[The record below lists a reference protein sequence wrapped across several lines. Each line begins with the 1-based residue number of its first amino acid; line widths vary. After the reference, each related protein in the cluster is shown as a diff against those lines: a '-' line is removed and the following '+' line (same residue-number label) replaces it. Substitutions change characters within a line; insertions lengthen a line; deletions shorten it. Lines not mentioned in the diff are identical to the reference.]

1 MVDRRVDV
9 PLVRLGR
16 WLDGFAQRHGT
27 WAVESEVPPPS
38 GGRADAV
45 VASGGAVGPVW
56 SVRAE
61 DGSLAVVHGPAWL
74 ADVEGAGDGDTS
86 AFDPDALAGLRPVFG
101 AILLRRAGYAVAL
114 FSGRELV
121 ERKLATRHIHGRTAA
136 GGWSQQRYARRRANQ
151 ADEIVSACATAAALL
166 LTRPHRSPAQF
177 LVTGGDRPLVAAAL
191 AELPPAVAALPVRG
205 RLSVGTPDRRVLAA
219 LPDRVLAVSIEVV
232 DPG

>member
-1 MVDRRVDV
+1 MADRKVDV

-16 WLDGFAQRHGT
+16 WLDGFAQRHGA
-27 WAVESEVPPPS
+27 WAVAGDIRRPDA
-38 GGRADAV
+38 GLADV
-45 VASGGAVGPVW
+45 VVGADGASGPVW

-74 ADVEGAGDGDTS
+74 AEIESAGDALTKG
-86 AFDPDALAGLRPVFG
+86 FDPDVLAGLRPVFG

-114 FSGRELV
+114 FQGRDLV

-191 AELPPAVAALPVRG
+191 AQLPPALTSLPVRG
-205 RLSVGTPDRRVLAA
+205 HLPVGTPDRRVLAA

-232 DPG
+232 DSG